1 MVEAGQGAERVGYQ
15 LVALA
20 TAVRRELRIH
30 PMLGLF
36 HRRGFKMSRAEHPTH
51 WTMKHATIGV

>member
-20 TAVRRELRIH
+20 TDVRRELRIH

-36 HRRGFKMSRAEHPTH
+36 HRRGFKMR
-51 WTMKHATIGV
+51 